1 MNITLTTEQAQELM
15 QLADAAV
22 RVHGLQLARQAV
34 RVMDMLDAAAA
45 AAAAADAAQPAPDDQ

>member
-22 RVHGLQLARQAV
+22 RAHGLQLARQAV
-34 RVMDMLDAAAA
+34 RVMDLLDAAAA
-45 AAAAADAAQPAPDDQ
+45 QEAAQPASDDQ

>member
-1 MNITLTTEQAQELM
+1 MNITLTTEQAQELL

-22 RVHGLQLARQAV
+22 RAHGLQLARQAA

-45 AAAAADAAQPAPDDQ
+45 ADAADAVQPAANDQ

>member
-22 RVHGLQLARQAV
+22 RTHGLQLARQAV
-34 RVMDMLDAAAA
+34 RVMDLLD

>member
-1 MNITLTTEQAQELM
+1 MNITLTTEQAQEMM

-22 RVHGLQLARQAV
+22 RAHGLQLARQAV

-45 AAAAADAAQPAPDDQ
+45 QEAAISAPEDQ